1 MTLVSSYKIKLTK
14 IIVFIILNLFANAN
28 RFGCK
33 FNSYKHYEKYNSLT
47 CYRINFLSK
56 FFLKSLLKRI

>member
-1 MTLVSSYKIKLTK
+1 MTLISSYKIKLTR

-33 FNSYKHYEKYNSLT
+33 FNSYKHYK
-47 CYRINFLSK
+47 K
-56 FFLKSLLKRI
+56 